1 MAHPRA
7 AMSYP
12 RPHRAAPGKLPP
24 RLGETSQL
32 PPPLAGRA
40 GEGAASE
47 ASPLRT
53 MHLRDKT
60 QEESMD
66 NSAFDQ
72 GHKKHD
78 GSVSGP
84 DGSVS
89 WSPEQEGA

>member
-1 MAHPRA
+1 
-7 AMSYP
+7 
-12 RPHRAAPGKLPP
+12 
-24 RLGETSQL
+24 
-32 PPPLAGRA
+32 
-40 GEGAASE
+40 
-47 ASPLRT
+47 